1 MTDIRHRKADKVR
14 PTGEVVVQLL
24 DHTAILSFLPSTNDN
39 IPYNNPS
46 ETACSKRAFHWL
58 GFSISR
64 ESFAHQRVIYR
75 SICIKSQSPSELSWT
90 LLWTDLGY
98 FLRNGKKKKKRKEKE
113 KEKNVAQLELKIVY
127 NIALWLRAG
136 LQHTKLRNIV
146 SYKTHN
152 HRQVK
157 NVKLKI
163 YL

>member
-14 PTGEVVVQLL
+14 PTGEVVVQFL

-58 GFSISR
+58 GFAISR

-75 SICIKSQSPSELSWT
+75 SIRIKSQSPSELSWT

-98 FLRNGKKKKKRKEKE
+98 FLRNGKKEKKKKRKR
-113 KEKNVAQLELKIVY
+113 KNAAQLELKIVN
-127 NIALWLRAG
+127 NIALWLLAG

-157 NVKLKI
+157 NLKLKI

>member
-1 MTDIRHRKADKVR
+1 MTDIRHRKAYKVR
-14 PTGEVVVQLL
+14 PTGEVV

-46 ETACSKRAFHWL
+46 ETACSKLAFHWL
-58 GFSISR
+58 GICNFSR

-75 SICIKSQSPSELSWT
+75 SIRIKSLSPSELSLT

-98 FLRNGKKKKKRKEKE
+98 FLRNGKKKKKKK
-113 KEKNVAQLELKIVY
+113 KSKNAAQLQLKIVN
-127 NIALWLRAG
+127 NIALWLLAG
-136 LQHTKLRNIV
+136 FQHTKLRNIV

-157 NVKLKI
+157 NSKLKI

>member
-1 MTDIRHRKADKVR
+1 MTDIRHRKAYKVR
-14 PTGEVVVQLL
+14 PTGEVV

-46 ETACSKRAFHWL
+46 ETACSKLAFHWL
-58 GFSISR
+58 GICHFSR
-64 ESFAHQRVIYR
+64 ESFAHQRAIYR
-75 SICIKSQSPSELSWT
+75 SIRIKSQSPSELSLT

-98 FLRNGKKKKKRKEKE
+98 FLRNGKKKKKKKKKCGAAPAE
-113 KEKNVAQLELKIVY
+113 NC
-127 NIALWLRAG
+127 IALWLLAG
-136 LQHTKLRNIV
+136 FQHTKLRNIV

-157 NVKLKI
+157 NSKLKI